1 MEDFDEFKPVVNIEG
16 VYDPATAVEG
26 KIYLRLVSPG
36 DIPRDAGESDDD
48 IIRWL
53 HYAAG
58 CIILVDHTG
67 ERIKD
72 GNVGTFVRN
81 RNYNMAVDYNPNKG
95 VAEHVNIRRGEFASM
110 YVDNYQLKP
119 RQSISL
125 FG

>member
-1 MEDFDEFKPVVNIEG
+1 MEDLPVFKPVVNIEG

-36 DIPRDAGESDDD
+36 DIPRDAVESDDD

-53 HYAAG
+53 HYTVG

-67 ERIKD
+67 ELIKD
-72 GNVGTFVRN
+72 GNVGTFFRN
-81 RNYNMAVDYNPNKG
+81 RNYNMAVDYNPNRD
-95 VAEHVNIRRGEFASM
+95 VAEHVNIRRGDAASM
-110 YVDNYQLKP
+110 YVDLSVLKP
-119 RQSISL
+119 RYSI

>member
-1 MEDFDEFKPVVNIEG
+1 MEDRPVFKPVVNIEG

-26 KIYLRLVSPG
+26 KIYLRLVGPG
-36 DIPRDAGESDDD
+36 DIPGDAGESDDD

-53 HYAAG
+53 HYTAG

-72 GNVGTFVRN
+72 GNVGTYMRN
-81 RNYNMAVDYNPNKG
+81 PNYNMAVDYNPAKG
-95 VAEHVNIRRGEFASM
+95 VAEHVNIRRGDAASM
-110 YVDNYQLKP
+110 YVDLSVLKP
-119 RQSISL
+119 RPRI

>member
-1 MEDFDEFKPVVNIEG
+1 MEDLPVFKPVFNIEG

-53 HYAAG
+53 HYTAG

-67 ERIKD
+67 EKIED
-72 GNVGTFVRN
+72 GNVGTYMRH
-81 RNYNMAVDYNPNKG
+81 RYYNMAIDYNPNKG
-95 VAEHVNIRRGEFASM
+95 VAEHVNISRGDAASM
-110 YVDNYQLKP
+110 YVDLSVLKP
-119 RQSISL
+119 RPRI

>member
-1 MEDFDEFKPVVNIEG
+1 
-16 VYDPATAVEG
+16 
-26 KIYLRLVSPG
+26 LVSPR

-48 IIRWL
+48 NIRWL
-53 HYAAG
+53 HYTAG

-95 VAEHVNIRRGEFASM
+95 VAEHVNIRRGDAASM
-110 YVDNYQLKP
+110 YVDLSVLKP
-119 RQSISL
+119 RHSI